1 MTLMT
6 AENTPFADCREH
18 VLMAEMVGDIEVP
31 QNFINTHYEIYQ
43 YLYPDK
49 SRE

>member
-6 AENTPFADCREH
+6 AENIPLAGCEH
-18 VLMAEMVGDIEVP
+18 VLMPEIVGGIEIPYNV
-31 QNFINTHYEIYQ
+31 INTYYDIYQ